1 MSTAGQIESADP
13 RAKAK
18 EPMTTGLQTC
28 VSHSIETVY
37 LCTMDSS
44 ILSYKTKLQ
53 GTRLPHYTH
62 PTLRII
68 LLINYDLIQ
77 A

>member
-18 EPMTTGLQTC
+18 EPMTTGSWTC
-28 VSHSIETVY
+28 VSYFIETVY
-37 LCTMDSS
+37 LYTIDSS

-53 GTRLPHYTH
+53 GTRLPHHTH
-62 PTLRII
+62 SSF
-68 LLINYDLIQ
+68 DIQ
-77 A
+77 LKQ